1 MARQELGLDERAP
14 YTVLFLGRLHEK
26 KGLELLLDAVA
37 VARVGGIL
45 INILVAGTA
54 AEPEYMRSLEEK
66 VADLGLQGQ
75 VHFLG
80 FVSGPTK
87 TSLYQC
93 ANLVATP
100 SSQENFGY
108 VQVEALACGTPVI
121 TSPIDFSAEL
131 EASGGAEVVERD
143 PRSLAAAISSL
154 CADGARRR
162 EMGARGRAWA
172 LETFGGNGTCERFVS
187 LYRSRRHL
195 RASRSL
201 SAANG

>member
-1 MARQELGLDERAP
+1 
-14 YTVLFLGRLHEK
+14 
-26 KGLELLLDAVA
+26 
-37 VARVGGIL
+37 
-45 INILVAGTA
+45 
-54 AEPEYMRSLEEK
+54 MRSLQQK

-80 FVSGPTK
+80 FVSGLTK

-93 ANLVATP
+93 ADLVATP

-121 TSPIDFSAEL
+121 TTPIDFSAEL
-131 EASGGAEVVERD
+131 EASGGAEIVERD
-143 PRSLAAAISSL
+143 PRTLAAAISSL

-172 LETFGGNGTCERFVS
+172 METFGGNGTCERFVS
-187 LYRSRRHL
+187 LYRGRRH
-195 RASRSL
+195 S
-201 SAANG
+201 